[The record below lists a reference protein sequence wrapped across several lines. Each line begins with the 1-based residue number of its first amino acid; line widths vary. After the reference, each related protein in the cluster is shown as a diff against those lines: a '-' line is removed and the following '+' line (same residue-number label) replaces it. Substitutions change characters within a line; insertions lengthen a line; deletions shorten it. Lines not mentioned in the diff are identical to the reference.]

1 MKVHCPVYM
10 EKRHVSVT
18 DIFNI
23 EEGLEF
29 DGLLFCITEWPL

>member
-10 EKRHVSVT
+10 EKQHVLVT

-29 DGLLFCITEWPL
+29 EI